1 MIDMATNDMD
11 QLVAEI
17 RAVMEAARTNVARE
31 INTTMLVTYWQ
42 VGRTIV
48 EREQNGNLKAQY
60 GKKLLTELSKRLT
73 KELGRGYS
81 RANLQ
86 NMRLLYHEYPE
97 ICQMASGKF
106 QTASGKL
113 TWSHYLE
120 LLAVQ
125 DKDARAFYE
134 KECVN
139 SKWSVKELNRQIG
152 TSLFE
157 RLLLSGGKANKE
169 KVLAL
174 ANEGVSMLQPEDML
188 KQPYVFEFLGVP
200 ENKPVLEKDL
210 EAKLIRHI
218 EDFLLELGRGFMFVG
233 SQQRVTIGNTH
244 YYVDMVFYNKI
255 LKAYVLIDLK
265 MGDLQIE
272 HAGQM
277 NAYLNYYKTE
287 VNDEGDNPPVGI
299 ILCKTSKD
307 VVAEYALGGL
317 TNQVF
322 ASSYVYYI
330 PAKEVLIGEVKALLE
345 RENGGEG
352 DQE

>member
-1 MIDMATNDMD
+1 MNDVATNDMD

-42 VGRTIV
+42 IGRAIV
-48 EREQNGNLKAQY
+48 EREQNGNLKSQY
-60 GKKLLTELSKRLT
+60 GKNLLPELSKRLT

-81 RANLQ
+81 LSNLY
-86 NMRLLYHEYPE
+86 NMRELYLQYP
-97 ICQMASGKF
+97 IF
-106 QTASGKL
+106 QTTSGKL

-157 RLLLSGGKANKE
+157 RLLLSGGKVNKE

-188 KQPYVFEFLGVP
+188 KQPYVFEFVCL
-200 ENKPVLEKDL
+200 
-210 EAKLIRHI
+210 
-218 EDFLLELGRGFMFVG
+218 M
-233 SQQRVTIGNTH
+233 
-244 YYVDMVFYNKI
+244 
-255 LKAYVLIDLK
+255 
-265 MGDLQIE
+265 
-272 HAGQM
+272 
-277 NAYLNYYKTE
+277 
-287 VNDEGDNPPVGI
+287 
-299 ILCKTSKD
+299 
-307 VVAEYALGGL
+307 
-317 TNQVF
+317 
-322 ASSYVYYI
+322 
-330 PAKEVLIGEVKALLE
+330 
-345 RENGGEG
+345 
-352 DQE
+352 